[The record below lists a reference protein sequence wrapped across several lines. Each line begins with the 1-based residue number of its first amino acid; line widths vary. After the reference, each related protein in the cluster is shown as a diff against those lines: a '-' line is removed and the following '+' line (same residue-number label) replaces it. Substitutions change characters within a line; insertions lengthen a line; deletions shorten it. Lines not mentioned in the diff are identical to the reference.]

1 MRSFFLSL
9 SILSSLIGLYF
20 IFRGCIHPTLYTKE
34 LSKENTTAV
43 RVTQV
48 YTEAT
53 YRVVLGIGFTSFAI
67 FTGISGLLIST
78 DEVKKEIAF
87 VIGKITKK
95 TSVSSE
101 SDSAQDEKDES

>member
-1 MRSFFLSL
+1 MRLFFLSL
-9 SILSSLIGLYF
+9 SILSSLIGLFF
-20 IFRGCIHPTLYTKE
+20 IFRGCIHPTLYNKE

-53 YRVVLGIGFTSFAI
+53 YRVALGIGFTSLAI
-67 FTGISGLLIST
+67 FTAISGLLISA
-78 DEVKKEIAF
+78 DEVKNEIAF
-87 VIGKITKK
+87 VIDKLRKK

-101 SDSAQDEKDES
+101 SDTSQDEKNEP